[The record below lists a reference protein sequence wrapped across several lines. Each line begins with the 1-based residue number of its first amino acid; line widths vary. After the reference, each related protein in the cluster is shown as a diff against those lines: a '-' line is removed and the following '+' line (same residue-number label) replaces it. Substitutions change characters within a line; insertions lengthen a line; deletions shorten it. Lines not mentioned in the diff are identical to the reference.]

1 MSEIT
6 VLKKPAEEMDD
17 LDQKFDL
24 VYLDP
29 PFGLQRDFN
38 MVEKDGREKG
48 FSDSW
53 KSFDDYIAVSYTHLT
68 LPTICSV

>member
-1 MSEIT
+1 MSEVTI
-6 VLKKPAEEMDD
+6 LKKPAEEMDT

-38 MVEKDGREKG
+38 MVEKKVFRILGNLLMNILIGMPR
-48 FSDSW
+48 F
-53 KSFDDYIAVSYTHLT
+53 
-68 LPTICSV
+68 

>member
-6 VLKKPAEEMDD
+6 ILRKPAEEMDD

-24 VYLDP
+24 VYLDH

-38 MVEKDGREKG
+38 M
-48 FSDSW
+48 
-53 KSFDDYIAVSYTHLT
+53 IL
-68 LPTICSV
+68 

>member
-1 MSEIT
+1 MSEVT
-6 VLKKPAEEMDD
+6 VLRKPAEEMDD

-38 MVEKDGREKG
+38 MVEKKVFRILGNLLMIILIGMPR
-48 FSDSW
+48 F
-53 KSFDDYIAVSYTHLT
+53 
-68 LPTICSV
+68 

>member
-38 MVEKDGREKG
+38 MVESDGREKG
-48 FSDSW
+48 FRILGNPLMIILIGMPR
-53 KSFDDYIAVSYTHLT
+53 F
-68 LPTICSV
+68 

>member
-1 MSEIT
+1 MSEVTI
-6 VLKKPAEEMDD
+6 LKKPAEEMDT

-38 MVEKDGREKG
+38 MVEKKVFRILGNLLMIILIGMPR
-48 FSDSW
+48 F
-53 KSFDDYIAVSYTHLT
+53 
-68 LPTICSV
+68 

>member
-6 VLKKPAEEMDD
+6 ILRKPAEEMDD

-48 FSDSW
+48 FRILGNLLMIILIGMPR
-53 KSFDDYIAVSYTHLT
+53 F
-68 LPTICSV
+68 